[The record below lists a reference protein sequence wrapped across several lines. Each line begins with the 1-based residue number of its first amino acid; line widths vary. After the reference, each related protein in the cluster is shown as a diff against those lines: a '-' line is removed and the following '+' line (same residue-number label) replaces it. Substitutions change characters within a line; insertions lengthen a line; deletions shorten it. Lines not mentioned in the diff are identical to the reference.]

1 MFELQETVAVVSL
14 LTLVLLI
21 DPQLRPDG
29 TLSVREMVPVNPR
42 MRVMVIVETLEEPTF
57 ALDPV
62 VADMVKSGG
71 VPNVNEAVV
80 ECERDPLV
88 AVIVTV

>member
-1 MFELQETVAVVSL
+1 MFELQETVAVLLL

-29 TLSVREMVPVNPR
+29 TESVNAMFPVKPR
-42 MRVMVIVETLEEPTF
+42 IKSIVRVELVEVPTF
-57 ALDPV
+57 ALEV
-62 VADMVKSGG
+62 VAVMVKSGG

-80 ECERDPLV
+80 E
-88 AVIVTV
+88 